1 MSRILHVVPALWS
14 GAGQVVTRLCE
25 TQADAHDVA
34 IVTSDRR
41 GSDGDWSCY
50 RQTLVARGVAHHPI
64 DFLSR
69 APKTFAASVDALGAL
84 VRHWRPHVVHA
95 HAGVPTAGAAAAR
108 AWTIAPYRLVA
119 QCYSWNPDRP
129 EWMDRQDLE
138 AFAQADAVICSARA
152 YARRLEQGGVDGA
165 RLIYLPWGV
174 SHRAFDSAAADRGQL
189 AAQTHRRVIGC
200 VGRVEPRK
208 GQLELCRAFSRCL
221 RRDPDLRLEIVGPV
235 ADQAYADE
243 VTRFVADA
251 GLRSAVSL
259 LGQVDDPLV
268 NIAGWTLAVS
278 LSSDEGQGLAVL
290 EALALGIPVMARR
303 AAGIEDYLRH
313 GETGFVVESPEPD
326 IVAAAVARVLAD
338 PALCRDVADRARGLV
353 RRHYDWQAMLAQL
366 ETVYDGRVR
375 WSSRRAA

>member
-208 GQLELCRAFSRCL
+208 GQLELC
-221 RRDPDLRLEIVGPV
+221 
-235 ADQAYADE
+235 
-243 VTRFVADA
+243 
-251 GLRSAVSL
+251 
-259 LGQVDDPLV
+259 
-268 NIAGWTLAVS
+268 
-278 LSSDEGQGLAVL
+278 
-290 EALALGIPVMARR
+290 
-303 AAGIEDYLRH
+303 
-313 GETGFVVESPEPD
+313 
-326 IVAAAVARVLAD
+326 
-338 PALCRDVADRARGLV
+338 
-353 RRHYDWQAMLAQL
+353 
-366 ETVYDGRVR
+366 
-375 WSSRRAA
+375 

>member
-1 MSRILHVVPALWS
+1 
-14 GAGQVVTRLCE
+14 
-25 TQADAHDVA
+25 
-34 IVTSDRR
+34 
-41 GSDGDWSCY
+41 
-50 RQTLVARGVAHHPI
+50 
-64 DFLSR
+64 
-69 APKTFAASVDALGAL
+69 
-84 VRHWRPHVVHA
+84 
-95 HAGVPTAGAAAAR
+95 
-108 AWTIAPYRLVA
+108 
-119 QCYSWNPDRP
+119 
-129 EWMDRQDLE
+129 MDRQDLE

-290 EALALGIPVMARR
+290 EAMALGIPVMARR

-338 PALCRDVADRARGLV
+338 PALCRDVADRACGLV